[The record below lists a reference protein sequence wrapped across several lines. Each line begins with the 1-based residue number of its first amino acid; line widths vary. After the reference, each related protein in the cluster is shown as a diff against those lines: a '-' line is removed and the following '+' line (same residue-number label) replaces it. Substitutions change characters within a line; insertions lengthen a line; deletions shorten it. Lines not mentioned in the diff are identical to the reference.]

1 MQPLKMANN
10 QAWELGVLGLRF
22 CILSCVTEG
31 SHKDSF
37 LQPLHRHLEH
47 EVFG

>member
-10 QAWELGVLGLRF
+10 ETWELGVLGFEGLHPSL
-22 CILSCVTEG
+22 CDKGVT
-31 SHKDSF
+31 DSL